1 MCQANFSA
9 RKLEEQNLKSSVGG
23 SGSLGDMEFDDS
35 VLNKRLNNMVITTD
49 ADDRQALTFH
59 CQQCNTVL
67 GDSFSVCGEVER
79 LDSIMCLKVTSDVIV
94 GDAEEPGHKGELDNS
109 IYSSLTCRTCQ
120 RSVGRIVHAA
130 PSHLASVRNIFLLS
144 KENISCY
151 ILNSSSM
158 VKASTLSFH
167 LKPLKEKMDE
177 MRRQFDEKLNQMSH
191 IRSRVANRSKRGSLV
206 LSALSWKGSSSI
218 QQLLNIHLFGK
229 FNSKPLRSLKIKRV
243 IFCLAVIFGFRIK

>member
-79 LDSIMCLKVTSDVIV
+79 LDSIISDL
-94 GDAEEPGHKGELDNS
+94 PFS

-177 MRRQFDEKLNQMSH
+177 VRAKLEQFD
-191 IRSRVANRSKRGSLV
+191 V
-206 LSALSWKGSSSI
+206 LD
-218 QQLLNIHLFGK
+218 
-229 FNSKPLRSLKIKRV
+229 
-243 IFCLAVIFGFRIK
+243 